1 MAPRR
6 RKAPPPNPMYKSH
19 LSDSEIMRILTLA
32 HTGLSSREIAA
43 QVSRGQSTILRI
55 THTYTY
61 ETFVN
66 RTVTRL
72 HKRTTTVRQDCI
84 LLRSAKTYD
93 DQPFRTIIKIS
104 GLKVSKTTLRRQVKE
119 VDLFSHIRRRKPFL
133 KPCHKAAHLRWARKY
148 ANWTVEDWMKV
159 IWSDESS
166 IVLGRKLRRRCCI
179 RKKGQAY
186 LRRHCDGTV
195 KSGKVS
201 IMVWACFSNGKPG
214 PLIICDSGAVNA
226 DAYLKILSDGVVE
239 FITELL
245 IPEEGSDS
253 I

>member
-1 MAPRR
+1 M
-6 RKAPPPNPMYKSH
+6 
-19 LSDSEIMRILTLA
+19 
-32 HTGLSSREIAA
+32 
-43 QVSRGQSTILRI
+43 
-55 THTYTY
+55 
-61 ETFVN
+61 
-66 RTVTRL
+66 
-72 HKRTTTVRQDCI
+72 
-84 LLRSAKTYD
+84 
-93 DQPFRTIIKIS
+93 
-104 GLKVSKTTLRRQVKE
+104 
-119 VDLFSHIRRRKPFL
+119 
-133 KPCHKAAHLRWARKY
+133 
-148 ANWTVEDWMKV
+148 EDWLKV

-166 IVLGRKLRRRCCI
+166 IVLGRKSRQRRCI

-253 I
+253 IRVATDDAFLFMHDNAPCHTAKKIQQFLKLRCIPMMKWPAQSPDLNPIENLWVDFKEHFHEAFVYEGLRVSTREDITTRCKELLKQLWQDQGRDMIMKLVESMPRRVAAVIAAKGEITKY